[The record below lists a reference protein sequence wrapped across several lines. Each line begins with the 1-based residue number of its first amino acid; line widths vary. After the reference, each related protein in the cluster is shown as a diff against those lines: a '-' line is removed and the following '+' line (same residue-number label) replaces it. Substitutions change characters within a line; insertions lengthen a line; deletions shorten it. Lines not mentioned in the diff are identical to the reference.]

1 MKSKASIGWR
11 IVKIILII
19 LKTLFSKGMGFCVN
33 FLIFMVPIAMKI
45 DFAITRETIGFIALS
60 LIIYP
65 IFFELI
71 YKYLFKKSVVEV
83 HERIDSVI
91 YSIDNNFQEPEPQEG
106 KED

>member
-19 LKTLFSKGMGFCVN
+19 LKTLFSKGTGFFVN
-33 FLIFMVPIAMKI
+33 FFIFMTPVAMKI
-45 DFAITRETIGFIALS
+45 DFTITSQTIGFVILS

-65 IFFELI
+65 IFFELM
-71 YKYLFKKSVVEV
+71 YKYFFKKSVVEV
-83 HERIDSVI
+83 HEKIDSVV
-91 YSIDNNFQEPEPQEG
+91 YSINNNFQEEE